1 MDFQWNFKILLA
13 ELKHVIGGLVV
24 YLPDVPTTDAA
35 LQVAG
40 DFDWVTQ
47 VGDTINA
54 CRNNPSCILTQ
65 VQTYLYG
72 LLEMCARYSEKK
84 HSLPYY
90 TSQIRYL
97 NSFLSGGK
105 RTQTRKRN
113 PSRSRAR
120 SRSPV
125 RAGRNATKH
134 KA

>member
-40 DFDWVTQ
+40 DFDWVTR

-65 VQTYLYG
+65 VRAFRNVREIFGKEAFASILY
-72 LLEMCARYSEKK
+72 ES
-84 HSLPYY
+84 
-90 TSQIRYL
+90 
-97 NSFLSGGK
+97 
-105 RTQTRKRN
+105 
-113 PSRSRAR
+113 
-120 SRSPV
+120 
-125 RAGRNATKH
+125 NAPFG
-134 KA
+134 